1 MYITGNFGFYLQI
14 QTKDA
19 DGIEEVILIHSFDDG
34 PWSNLSMNERSEDSE
49 WYEVDL
55 EFPSFELY
63 ETHSVDVIYTAMD
76 TLGN

>member
-34 PWSNLSMNERSEDSE
+34 PWSNLSMNELRAI
-49 WYEVDL
+49 L
-55 EFPSFELY
+55 L
-63 ETHSVDVIYTAMD
+63 
-76 TLGN
+76 L